1 MASTSLLR
9 VAQTV
14 PEAGAI
20 CKFHENLLWSS
31 GDYAQSVR
39 AETTFST
46 AAPDPRWSWP
56 TSEELGR
63 CVVALFGDPAVA
75 GGATSED
82 VPALLI
88 QLKHPDPC
96 FRLDAI
102 SKLGE
107 LEAGAAEAAG
117 AIGAVAADKN
127 ELPRIR
133 QAAMEA
139 GSSIWGILSY
149 PAARCI
155 AQVGWDAGEDMT
167 LRRSAME
174 ALSAI
179 ATNATTRELEDMALD
194 DAMDVS
200 LRVYAV
206 DMIFEAESN
215 NSLDALEEL
224 VEIMDKEI
232 VGRALSGVHLGDAC
246 SVYQSAKTAL
256 ECAAPEDD
264 EGE

>member
-224 VEIMDKEI
+224 AEIMDREI
-232 VGRALSGVHLGDAC
+232 VGRALSGSPLGDAC